1 MKEVLI
7 VLGSPNSSEG
17 ILGEI
22 ALDRLSYCLQIFD
35 PKKNLILCTGGF
47 GDHFNPTNIPHA
59 NYAMDYL
66 MNRGIDK
73 GYFME
78 IALSSNSVEDAVKA
92 KQVLVNSHSN
102 YLLKIITSDFHI
114 VRVQLIFEY
123 ILTGFTKEYFG
134 VTHQMPMEG
143 KERLIQHEKK
153 AIAEIRKNGI
163 YF

>member
-7 VLGSPNSSEG
+7 VLGSPNSAEG
-17 ILGEI
+17 KLGDI
-22 ALDRLSYCLQIFD
+22 AVDRLNYCLQIFD
-35 PKKNLILCTGGF
+35 PEKNLILCTGGF

-59 NYAMDYL
+59 NYAIDYL

-92 KQVLVNSHSN
+92 KQVLVNSYSN
-102 YLLKIITSDFHI
+102 YSLKIITSDFHLE
-114 VRVQLIFEY
+114 RVKLIFDH
-123 ILTGFTKEYFG
+123 ILTGFPKEYHG
-134 VTHQMPMEG
+134 VTHQKPMEE

-153 AIAEIRKNGI
+153 AIDEIRKNGI